1 MEYRKL
7 GSTGI
12 QISRI
17 SMGSHHLK
25 NPQDIDKHAE
35 NFFYAYKQ
43 GINFFETGD
52 TYGNNCSEL
61 ILGTAIKEMKK
72 HKKPFYIMSK
82 THAGDSKTFRKN
94 LENSLKNL
102 GISCIDSFTCLWGVK
117 SFEEWRGAKNYGA
130 IREMEKAREEGLIKH
145 ITFSSHLQNKELIE
159 MIGEYKFDYSLQ
171 GFNIINSKYRLK
183 GIMKTHEKDIGTIA
197 MNPLAT
203 GDLLLYED
211 IFNAIR
217 IKEDQTLV
225 QAAYAYILSF
235 PFIDSVLGTFNS
247 KDEINEAIKTL
258 YQEPYSAKERSEQEG
273 KLKERINQVDLER
286 KIEVGKALR
295 QRPHIL
301 REEVADLFGVYPLSV

>member
-1 MEYRKL
+1 
-7 GSTGI
+7 
-12 QISRI
+12 
-17 SMGSHHLK
+17 MGSHHLK
-25 NPQDIDKHAE
+25 NPEDIDKHAE
-35 NFFYAYKQ
+35 NFLYAYEQ
-43 GINFFETGD
+43 GINFFETSD

-61 ILGTAIKEMKK
+61 ILGAAIKEMKK
-72 HKKPFYIMSK
+72 QKKPFYIMSK

-94 LENSLKNL
+94 LENTLKNL
-102 GISCIDSFTCLWGVK
+102 GISCIDSFTCLWGIK

-247 KDEINEAIKTL
+247 KNEINEAIKTL

>member
-1 MEYRKL
+1 
-7 GSTGI
+7 
-12 QISRI
+12 
-17 SMGSHHLK
+17 
-25 NPQDIDKHAE
+25 
-35 NFFYAYKQ
+35 
-43 GINFFETGD
+43 
-52 TYGNNCSEL
+52 
-61 ILGTAIKEMKK
+61 
-72 HKKPFYIMSK
+72 
-82 THAGDSKTFRKN
+82 
-94 LENSLKNL
+94 
-102 GISCIDSFTCLWGVK
+102 
-117 SFEEWRGAKNYGA
+117 
-130 IREMEKAREEGLIKH
+130 
-145 ITFSSHLQNKELIE
+145 
-159 MIGEYKFDYSLQ
+159 
-171 GFNIINSKYRLK
+171 
-183 GIMKTHEKDIGTIA
+183 

-247 KDEINEAIKTL
+247 KDEINEAIKTI